1 MEIAGISIIG
11 ETAASA
17 STEPALRPRS
27 PGRPRRQESEDAIL
41 NAVMLILASDGY
53 VGLTTDKIAARAR
66 VSKST
71 IYRRWATKEHMV
83 LAAFTRTSP
92 LEPVDT
98 GDLEQD
104 LLNIVEQFVRLLRE
118 TPLGGALPALMVERL
133 HNPALA
139 AAFDPIVTRR
149 REPAKI
155 VLERAIQR
163 GTLEPVLDM
172 ELALDLIF
180 GPVTLRALFMSGDVT
195 RDALLALIRAAL
207 RGLGHR
213 ATREPTAKIK
223 AG

>member
-1 MEIAGISIIG
+1 MRIRGISISG
-11 ETAASA
+11 ETAAS
-17 STEPALRPRS
+17 ALRPRS

-104 LLNIVEQFVRLLRE
+104 MLNIIAQFVRLLRE

-163 GTLEPVLDM
+163 GTLDPVLDM

-180 GPVTLRALFMSGDVT
+180 GPVTLRALFLSGDVT
-195 RDALLALIRAAL
+195 HNALRALVRAAL
-207 RGLGHR
+207 RGLGHM
-213 ATREPTAKIK
+213 AADEPTPDART
-223 AG
+223 G